1 MAMRNMLFL
10 AHRFPYPPNKGERIR
25 AWNLLQHFSRSWNV
39 YFGCLSDDPDD
50 ARHLDTVRP
59 FCAELASFPIDKRTQ
74 KLKALAGLRPGRPLM
89 LDYYRHAGLQ
99 RWADGVLA
107 RQPIDL
113 VYIFSTPMAT
123 YVEAGGDRA
132 VVLDM
137 VDVDSQKWR
146 EYAHGAGWPMRHVW
160 AREARTLLAFERR
173 TAAACAATLLVSDPE
188 CRELAGLAPEV
199 ANRLHAIELGVDLD
213 FFAPGLDLPT
223 PYSGAAPQLAF
234 VGNMDY
240 WPNADA
246 AIWFAREVMPLLRQ
260 RADSPEFN
268 VVGANPGPKVLALA
282 GLPGVRVTGRVP
294 MTSFRAHPV
303 DLAVMAWGSALTTGI
318 MAWLFHRFI
327 DSSVGVYTFLGLH
340 VLFWIGNLI
349 GNLRHWQVWLSYGD
363 KLNYWLIS
371 PAHHQLHH
379 SAEER
384 HLGCN
389 RGFEIA
395 IWDRLYGTLRVPSNQ
410 PETFK
415 MGLGDGTDGQWNS
428 MARLYFWPFQL
439 AFKRL
444 FDKNVHRPKV

>member
-1 MAMRNMLFL
+1 MMTKRSMLFL

-39 YFGCLSDDPDD
+39 YFGCLSDDPGD

-59 FCAELASFPIDKRTQ
+59 FCAELASFPIDKRIQ
-74 KLKALAGLRPGRPLM
+74 KLKAVAGLRPGRPLM

-113 VYIFSTPMAT
+113 IYIFSTAMAT

-173 TAAACAATLLVSDPE
+173 AAAACDATLLVSEPE

-199 ANRLHAIELGVDLD
+199 ADRLHAIELGVDLD

-223 PYSGAAPQLAF
+223 PYSGVAPQLAF

-260 RADSPEFN
+260 RADAPEFT

-282 GLPGVRVTGRVP
+282 SLPGVRVTGRVSDVRP
-294 MTSFRAHPV
+294 FVAHAAVIVAPLRIARGIQTKILEAMALGRPVVTTRQGFVGVCATAGRDLLVADGAVGMTAAVAEVLDGYHPDLGHDARV
-303 DLAVMAWGSALTTGI
+303 AMEAAYAWSGVFARVDDVLAAVLKAAGAAATPSPPPPDTDLAPPSPLR
-318 MAWLFHRFI
+318 LKN
-327 DSSVGVYTFLGLH
+327 SS
-340 VLFWIGNLI
+340 
-349 GNLRHWQVWLSYGD
+349 
-363 KLNYWLIS
+363 
-371 PAHHQLHH
+371 
-379 SAEER
+379 
-384 HLGCN
+384 
-389 RGFEIA
+389 
-395 IWDRLYGTLRVPSNQ
+395 
-410 PETFK
+410 
-415 MGLGDGTDGQWNS
+415 
-428 MARLYFWPFQL
+428 
-439 AFKRL
+439 
-444 FDKNVHRPKV
+444 